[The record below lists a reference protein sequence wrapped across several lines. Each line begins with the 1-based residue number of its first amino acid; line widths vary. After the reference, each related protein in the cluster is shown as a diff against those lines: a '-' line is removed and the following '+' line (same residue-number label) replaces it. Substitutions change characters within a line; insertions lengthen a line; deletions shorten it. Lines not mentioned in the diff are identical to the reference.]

1 MNYLAAALAA
11 RPDAPMFLHTQEVIA
26 RGQVLAAAE
35 LLARD
40 LQKADIRRLLVQTTH
55 AEPIITALC
64 ACQMR
69 GIDLVLAHATLAA
82 DTISCIQR
90 DLHVD
95 AVWDDSQ
102 RALMPHSP
110 VCIDVLGRTHLIATR
125 EPATGS
131 IFILTSGTTGM
142 PKVAEHRFER
152 LVARITSSVA
162 VDSNRG
168 GRWLLTYPPTA
179 FAGLQVL
186 LTASL
191 TDGAIIVP
199 ADRTPSALAQAAETH
214 QATHISGTP
223 TFWRSFLLAVDP
235 RQMTSLRQVTLGGE
249 AVDQATLDRLAAA
262 FPAARRT
269 HIYAST
275 EAGAVFAVSDGRAGF
290 PASWLEADV
299 QGVRLRVRSG
309 QLEIL
314 SPRQMVGYRSN
325 TEETPDGIDGWLK
338 TGDLVRIEGDR
349 VTFLGRDDAQI
360 NVGGSKVYPYEV
372 EAYLLGLPG
381 VVEARVRGMPNPIS
395 GQVVVAEI
403 VTRPDVDRESLV
415 RDVAAACRRDLP
427 RFQVPGLIKV
437 VERIDIAESGKKAID
452 VRRRSMDGTEST

>member
-1 MNYLAAALAA
+1 MNHLAVAFAA
-11 RPDAPMFLHTQEVIA
+11 RPAATLFLHAQEIID
-26 RGQVLAAAE
+26 RGQVLEAAE

-40 LQKADIRRLLVQTTH
+40 LQKVDVRRLLVQTTL
-55 AEPIITALC
+55 AEPVVTALC

-69 GIDLVLAHATLAA
+69 GVDLVLAHATLAR
-82 DTISCIQR
+82 DTVTRIQN
-90 DLHVD
+90 DLNVD

-102 RALMPHSP
+102 PALTPHSP
-110 VCIDVLGRTHLIATR
+110 VRIDVRGRTHLMAAR
-125 EPATGS
+125 ERTNGS

-142 PKVAEHRFER
+142 PKVAEHRFDR
-152 LVARITSSVA
+152 LVARITASA
-162 VDSNRG
+162 VVESNRG

-199 ADRTPSALAQAAETH
+199 TERTPHECAHAAETR

-223 TFWRSFLLAVDP
+223 TFWRSFLLAVQP
-235 RQMTSLRQVTLGGE
+235 QRLTSLRQITLGGE
-249 AVDQATLDRLAAA
+249 AVDQGTLDRLAAA
-262 FPAARRT
+262 FPTARRT

-290 PASWLEADV
+290 PAEWLEHEV
-299 QGVRLRVRSG
+299 QGVQLRVRSE

-314 SPRQMVGYRSN
+314 SPRQMVGYRAV
-325 TEETPDGIDGWLK
+325 TDEAPDAGDEWLR

-349 VTFLGRDDAQI
+349 VLFLGRDDAQI
-360 NVGGSKVYPYEV
+360 NVGGSKVFPYEV
-372 EAYLLGLPG
+372 EAYLLTLPG
-381 VVEARVRGMPNPIS
+381 VIEARVRGVPNPIS

-427 RFQVPGLIKV
+427 RFQVPGLIKI
-437 VERIDIAESGKKAID
+437 VEQMEVAESGKKAVD
-452 VRRRSMDGTEST
+452 VRRRSAEGTENR